1 MTSETANDMTIVEP
15 DFDTIMAIGLDQ
27 AKRNDSELL
36 EDAMADIRN
45 DIKRIHTD
53 SLKGILK
60 SDIDIENAKE
70 EWINAKYLK
79 A

>member
-70 EWINAKYLK
+70 ERINAKYLK